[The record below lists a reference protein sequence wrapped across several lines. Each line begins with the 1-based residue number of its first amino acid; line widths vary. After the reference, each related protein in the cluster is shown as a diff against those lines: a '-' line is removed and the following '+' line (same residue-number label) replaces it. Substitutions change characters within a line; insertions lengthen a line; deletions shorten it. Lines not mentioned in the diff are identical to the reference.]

1 MDKARKK
8 LKKPKLFTM
17 YRKND
22 TSGVSG
28 TGRVLDGVVFHT
40 GICVVAWRTRISSIA
55 VYDTFDHFKAFVE
68 VTPIY
73 KNYILSFGRISP
85 YKGLKYL
92 VN

>member
-55 VYDTFDHFKAFVE
+55 VYDTFDHFKAIHIDAHPMNKAYVE
-68 VTPIY
+68 W
-73 KNYILSFGRISP
+73 LE
-85 YKGLKYL
+85 
-92 VN
+92 